1 LLKRTVKAMLENKT
15 PSNSNFPR
23 VLTACR
29 QPCKIKHHHPLLFSS
44 LKKMKRNGNLNNPN
58 RSIGGMTTYCE
69 LHFTEASTIEI
80 QDYSSL
86 NCKPASP
93 LVRQDESQWKKGTP
107 EERNARKQAGEP
119 LAGLL

>member
-1 LLKRTVKAMLENKT
+1 
-15 PSNSNFPR
+15 
-23 VLTACR
+23 
-29 QPCKIKHHHPLLFSS
+29 
-44 LKKMKRNGNLNNPN
+44 MKRNGNLNNPN

-93 LVRQDESQWKKGTP
+93 LVRQDESQWKKGTS
-107 EERNARKQAGEP
+107 EERNARKQAGEL